1 MMKIQSAEFVKSC
14 KALSQCPQDSL
25 MEVAFTGR
33 SNVGKSSLLNALLH
47 RKNLAKVSGA
57 PGKTRL
63 INFFRINMRFYL
75 VDLPG
80 YGYAKTSKDER
91 KNWGATLEDY
101 IIHRVLLKGVVLL
114 VDARVG
120 ATEKDLVMKDWLES
134 YSKPFILVATKIDK
148 ISRGNRSKHIRG
160 ITQKL
165 SLPASFR
172 VIPVSS
178 RTGEGLP
185 ILWAEIWK
193 RLLSS

>member
-1 MMKIQSAEFVKSC
+1 MKIQSAEFVKSC
-14 KALSQCPQDSL
+14 KALSECPKDSL
-25 MEVAFTGR
+25 LEVAFTGR

-63 INFFRINMRFYL
+63 INFFRINNRFNL

-80 YGYAKTSKDER
+80 YGYAKTSQQEQKR
-91 KNWGATLEDY
+91 WGSMLENY
-101 IIHRVLLKGVVLL
+101 LIHRSFLRAVVLL
-114 VDARVG
+114 VDGRVG
-120 ATEKDLVMKDWLES
+120 ATVKDLVMKDWLES

-148 ISRGNRSKHIRG
+148 VSRGNRSKHIRE

-165 SLPASFR
+165 SLPVNFR

-185 ILWAEIWK
+185 TLWAEIWR
-193 RLLSS
+193 RLHSS

>member
-1 MMKIQSAEFVKSC
+1 
-14 KALSQCPQDSL
+14 

-63 INFFRINMRFYL
+63 INFFRINNRFNL

-80 YGYAKTSKDER
+80 YGYARTSQEEQ
-91 KNWGATLEDY
+91 KNWGALLEDY
-101 IIHRVLLKGVVLL
+101 IIHRSLLRGVVLL
-114 VDARVG
+114 VDGRVG
-120 ATEKDLVMKDWLES
+120 ATAKDLVMKDWLEF

-148 ISRGNRSKHIRG
+148 ISRGNRSKHITE
-160 ITQKL
+160 ITKKL
-165 SLPASFR
+165 SLPVNFR
-172 VIPVSS
+172 VIQVSS

-185 ILWAEIWK
+185 TLWAEIWN